1 MSTIANKC
9 LFVSPCRRQTHRG
22 RSAEST
28 ITSVLS
34 SGRRQEPP
42 TMAEPPKAYF
52 TNEKWDQA
60 LDLMLRR
67 TVYGTLAGGVAAL
80 VLLSECAR
88 GGQAGG

>member
-1 MSTIANKC
+1 
-9 LFVSPCRRQTHRG
+9 
-22 RSAEST
+22 
-28 ITSVLS
+28 
-34 SGRRQEPP
+34 
-42 TMAEPPKAYF
+42 MAEPPKAYF

-88 GGQAGG
+88 GGWAGG